1 MKESIDLHKAKE
13 IMSNLNIIIY
23 GTIRNIEE
31 DFIQSFTNLDILAS
45 FFKKTHII
53 IFEND
58 SKDKTRDVL
67 NSWYQNNNKK
77 NYYIIYIASRDIIDN
92 KFNQLLAKYRNDG
105 VHIKKPD
112 HTYVFMI
119 VPQSIEFFQGR
130 SCKPAETPRI
140 FSHSDKI
147 RYTKNSNCSKWS
159 IVRYWA

>member
-67 NSWYQNNNKK
+67 NSWYQNNKKKKISKHIILDDNLCELFPLRATRLAYCRNKILDYITK
-77 NYYIIYIASRDIIDN
+77 ISLIISYYFLGSGNI
-92 KFNQLLAKYRNDG
+92 
-105 VHIKKPD
+105 
-112 HTYVFMI
+112 
-119 VPQSIEFFQGR
+119 
-130 SCKPAETPRI
+130 
-140 FSHSDKI
+140 
-147 RYTKNSNCSKWS
+147 
-159 IVRYWA
+159 